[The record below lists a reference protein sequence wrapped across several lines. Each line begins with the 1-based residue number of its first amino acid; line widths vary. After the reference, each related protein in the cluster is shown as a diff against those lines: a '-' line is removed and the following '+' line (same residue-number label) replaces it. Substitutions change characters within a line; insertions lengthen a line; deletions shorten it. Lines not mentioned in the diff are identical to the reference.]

1 MTRCLNYSTT
11 YHSEI
16 CLHDDG
22 PHGEVLHTHIPSCC
36 IRNCRNTDFTL
47 FPVWQKTAQNDFILP
62 WPSPFGKTQ
71 LVERS
76 HSKSLNDS
84 THCFNGTY
92 SAACVSFGV
101 IDCISLAASRPPHL
115 DVSIQ
120 ASWQLGFFPRLSA
133 VSAKLQ
139 GSCFFCSSIFWL
151 RQYCEK
157 GEAGRWIRRA
167 TEGEEEKKQKHLSA
181 PRSPSQAWPRTHR
194 KPLFQIRYKLVSS
207 AQLTCLGRAVRRRSD
222 ADKLQARKDMA
233 VQDQAEWSVRPVRAC
248 GGADIFAYPCSVTWI
263 SLRKLH
269 IQSRKHDHTTQ
280 MAPPERLLGTEKE
293 ERTAPPRLSER
304 YKLCSRSVRFP
315 WCPVM
320 CDYH

>member
-1 MTRCLNYSTT
+1 MTGNRCRRIINDTLLK
-11 YHSEI
+11 
-16 CLHDDG
+16 LHDHLSSWNLFARRRR
-22 PHGEVLHTHIPSCC
+22 PRWTA
-36 IRNCRNTDFTL
+36 TDTQLTL
-47 FPVWQKTAQNDFILP
+47 LDQELSKYRLYFVYCFAGKRQTPNDFILP
-62 WPSPFGKTQ
+62 RSSPYGKTP

-120 ASWQLGFFPRLSA
+120 ASWQRGSLLRLSA

-167 TEGEEEKKQKHLSA
+167 TEGEEEKNKTS
-181 PRSPSQAWPRTHR
+181 
-194 KPLFQIRYKLVSS
+194 
-207 AQLTCLGRAVRRRSD
+207 
-222 ADKLQARKDMA
+222 
-233 VQDQAEWSVRPVRAC
+233 
-248 GGADIFAYPCSVTWI
+248 
-263 SLRKLH
+263 
-269 IQSRKHDHTTQ
+269 
-280 MAPPERLLGTEKE
+280 
-293 ERTAPPRLSER
+293 ERTAVYLAGLPTNAQKAPLPNP
-304 YKLCSRSVRFP
+304 L
-315 WCPVM
+315 
-320 CDYH
+320 